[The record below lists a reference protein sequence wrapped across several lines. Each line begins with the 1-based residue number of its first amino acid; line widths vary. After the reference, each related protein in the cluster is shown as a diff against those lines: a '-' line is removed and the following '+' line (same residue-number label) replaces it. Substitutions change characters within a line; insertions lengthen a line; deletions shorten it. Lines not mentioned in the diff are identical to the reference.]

1 MDFIY
6 ILHGDALLAKQR
18 PWDGHKSGQLCGQ
31 VVEFMSVYGIS
42 MIKFDSQDIE
52 ESQRESVQRFEKD
65 LSEIEDNLSKLE
77 TRVQDNTERDS
88 EVSQHIEGFQNEIRN
103 SSAILNKSVEKLKE
117 DTTSNLEQLKSLKNT
132 AAQNLEKI
140 TSNANALK
148 VGL

>member
-1 MDFIY
+1 MYQKPYTI
-6 ILHGDALLAKQR
+6 R
-18 PWDGHKSGQLCGQ
+18 
-31 VVEFMSVYGIS
+31 S
-42 MIKFDSQDIE
+42 MIKFNPQDIE
-52 ESQRESVQRFEKD
+52 ESQQESVQKFEKD

-132 AAQNLEKI
+132 TTQNLEEI
-140 TSNANALK
+140 TSNGNALK
-148 VGL
+148 VG

>member
-1 MDFIY
+1 
-6 ILHGDALLAKQR
+6 
-18 PWDGHKSGQLCGQ
+18 
-31 VVEFMSVYGIS
+31 
-42 MIKFDSQDIE
+42 MIKLNPQ
-52 ESQRESVQRFEKD
+52 ESIQSFGND
-65 LSEIEDNLSKLE
+65 LSDIEDNLSKLQ

-140 TSNANALK
+140 TSNGNALK
-148 VGL
+148 VG

>member
-1 MDFIY
+1 
-6 ILHGDALLAKQR
+6 
-18 PWDGHKSGQLCGQ
+18 
-31 VVEFMSVYGIS
+31 
-42 MIKFDSQDIE
+42 MIKLNPQ
-52 ESQRESVQRFEKD
+52 ESIQSFGND
-65 LSEIEDNLSKLE
+65 LSEIEDNLSKLQ

-148 VGL
+148 VG